1 MSQVCF
7 MNKLMT
13 YIELANPKLR
23 KEKCAIIIMSLFGM
37 QLVAFTN
44 NLSNRRRN
52 SIVNN
57 WIAFI

>member
-1 MSQVCF
+1 

-37 QLVAFTN
+37 LLVAFTN